1 MAKLTIDINNYILDN
16 FDDIPEDDVPLIAEY
31 ISRNFDYTNLY
42 DQLDDCIDNAKK
54 DLCESILPFV
64 DLNEDDERIIAAYF
78 QHNDAS

>member
-42 DQLDDCIDNAKK
+42 NQLDDCIDNAKK
-54 DLCESILPFV
+54 DLCESILPFY
-64 DLNEDDERIIAAYF
+64 LNEDDERIIATYF